1 MIMSSLKGETLLI
14 FWGILLNLRSDI
26 NGSNTTEC
34 GDVRGQVNPSVAS
47 VQCNHHLNHTV

>member
-26 NGSNTTEC
+26 NGSNTAEC

-47 VQCNHHLNHTV
+47 AQCNHHLNHTV